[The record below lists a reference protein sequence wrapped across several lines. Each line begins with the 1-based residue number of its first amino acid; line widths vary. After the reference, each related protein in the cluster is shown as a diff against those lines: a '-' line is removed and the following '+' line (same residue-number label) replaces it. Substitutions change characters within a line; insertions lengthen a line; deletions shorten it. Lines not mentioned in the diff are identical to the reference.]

1 MHNGGIIDNND
12 WWRGGWVIPNQSPP
26 YTGPFI
32 YEKTTDSTQI
42 VEEILKKAAVTD
54 NNDQKE
60 IAELCDSLKEFLL
73 EKNRKYGSSALNP
86 SRIFSRSDSVEQI
99 KVRIDDKLT
108 RLQNQQ
114 EDEDEDVI
122 WDLLGYL
129 VLLRIAMKRRDDL
142 QTTDLSST

>member
-1 MHNGGIIDNND
+1 MTLHPYDGND
-12 WWRGGWVIPNQSPP
+12 WWRGGWINPNPTTPP
-26 YTGPFI
+26 YTPP
-32 YEKTTDSTQI
+32 YVYTEPKDAKTIMDLLAPKK
-42 VEEILKKAAVTD
+42 EESG
-54 NNDQKE
+54 DQKE
-60 IAELCDSLKEFLL
+60 IADLCDELKDFLL

-114 EDEDEDVI
+114 DDEDEDVV

-129 VLLRIAMKRRDDL
+129 VLLKIAMKRRDVS
-142 QTTDLSST
+142 TTDLPSA